1 MNRNAVSNKAILVF
15 LILVLFLA
23 FASLGTQGCA
33 DAASSG
39 GGNAIEGVWTGVT
52 SGSSS
57 ASVTLT
63 VRSSERALRYGN
75 PRSCDLALEKPIS
88 PDGSTQQFG
97 IVSSTGGRCDAFLMG
112 KFSVR
117 PDGDSGDLAYTVSDS
132 SNRVVESGRLRRS
145 DR

>member
-1 MNRNAVSNKAILVF
+1 MNRNTVSSKATFAF

-23 FASLGTQGCA
+23 SASLGTQGCA

-52 SGSSS
+52 SGASS
-57 ASVTLT
+57 ASITLT
-63 VRSSERALRYGN
+63 VSPGERKLRYGN
-75 PRSCDLALEKPIS
+75 PRSCDLALEEPIS

-112 KFSVR
+112 KLSVR
-117 PDGDSGDLAYTVSDS
+117 PDGGSGDLAYTVSDS
-132 SNRVVESGRLRRS
+132 SNRVVESGRLRRK
-145 DR
+145 